1 MEKDIRNE
9 RPFFPPLPEPNSK
22 RGQTMAK
29 GNFYHPRIEGINRKA
44 LRELQNERLRWQ
56 IRRCLARSEFY
67 QEKFKKAG
75 IKASQINNVDD
86 LVHLPVVTKQE
97 LRDEQIKHP
106 PFGRYTVAPA
116 KDWRELHPST
126 GTTGVPVNTIWSEKD
141 VENITEVTARTMRS
155 FGVRPGDIIQNGF
168 SYGLW
173 VAGMSTHYAGERIGC
188 FVIPIG
194 ASMTG
199 RQIDY
204 LLNPGSTVL
213 LCTPSF
219 ALHIAENLRERG
231 ISPKKLLLRLGSFGG
246 EGGTETNATRRKIEE
261 GLGIDA
267 YDYYGLAEIAPTFA
281 SECTAQA
288 GLHFAEDHYAIEIIN
303 PDTLERCTEG
313 EMGVLV
319 ITHLTREATPMLRY
333 WTNDYA
339 RYDSA
344 RCSCGRTHGRAVGGI
359 LGRADDMVIYR
370 GAKFYPVQVEKVVRS
385 YRELGDEFLIE
396 MTRDGSTFADVCTV
410 VCECLAPGS
419 ERMAL
424 EQRLR
429 KDLKEELLVTPEIR
443 IENFGTLE
451 RTTFKAKRIVDKRP
465 KG

>member
-1 MEKDIRNE
+1 
-9 RPFFPPLPEPNSK
+9 
-22 RGQTMAK
+22 MAK
-29 GNFYHPRIEGINRKA
+29 ENYYHPEIERMSRKD

-56 IRRCLARSEFY
+56 VRRCLAKSEFY
-67 QEKFKKAG
+67 REKFKKAG
-75 IKASQINNVDD
+75 LKASHIKTVDD
-86 LVHLPVVTKQE
+86 LVYVPVVTKEE
-97 LRDEQIKHP
+97 LRDEQVKHP
-106 PFGRYTVAPA
+106 PFGRYTVSPA

-126 GTTGVPVNTIWSEKD
+126 GTTGTPVNTIWAEKD
-141 VENITEVTARTMRS
+141 VENITEVTGRTMWS

-168 SYGLW
+168 AYGLW
-173 VAGMSTHYAGERIGC
+173 VAGMSTHYAGERLGC

-204 LLNPGSTVL
+204 MLNPGSTVL

-231 ISPKKLLLRLGSFGG
+231 ISPKKLPLRLGSFGG
-246 EGGTETNATRRKIEE
+246 EGGTETQATRRKIEE

-267 YDYYGLAEIAPTFA
+267 YDYYGLAEVAPTFA

-288 GLHFAEDHYAIEIIN
+288 GLHFAEDHYVIEIIN
-303 PDTLERCTEG
+303 PDTMERCTEG

-319 ITHLTREATPMLRY
+319 VTHLTREATPMLRY

-344 RCSCGRTHGRAVGGI
+344 RCSCGRTHGRAMGGI

-396 MTRDGSTFADVCTV
+396 LAREESTFADVCTV
-410 VCECLAPGS
+410 VCECLAPDLD
-419 ERMAL
+419 RMPL

-429 KDLKEELLVTPEIR
+429 KDLREELHVTPEIR

>member
-1 MEKDIRNE
+1 MEVDAM
-9 RPFFPPLPEPNSK
+9 
-22 RGQTMAK
+22 GK
-29 GNFYHPRIEGINRKA
+29 GNFYHPDIERMSRNA

-56 IRRCLARSEFY
+56 VRRCLTKSEFY
-67 QEKFKKAG
+67 QEKFRKAG
-75 IKASQINNVDD
+75 IKASQIKTVDD
-86 LVHLPVVTKQE
+86 LVHVPVVTKQE
-97 LRDEQIKHP
+97 LRDEQVKHP
-106 PFGRYTVAPA
+106 PFGRYPVAPP

-126 GTTGVPVNTIWSEKD
+126 GTTGTPVNTIWAERD
-141 VENITEVTARTMRS
+141 VENITAVTARTMWS
-155 FGVRPGDIIQNGF
+155 FGVRPGDIVQNGF

-173 VAGMSTHYAGERIGC
+173 VAGMSTHYAAERIGC

-204 LLNPGSTVL
+204 MLNPGSTVL

-231 ISPKKLLLRLGSFGG
+231 ISARKLSLRLGSFGG
-246 EGGTETNATRRKIEE
+246 EGGTETQATRRKIET

-267 YDYYGLAEIAPTFA
+267 YDYYGLAEIGPTFA
-281 SECTAQA
+281 SECTAKA
-288 GLHFAEDHYAIEIIN
+288 GLHFAEDHYVVEIIN
-303 PDTLERCTEG
+303 PDTMEHCAEG

-339 RYDSA
+339 RYDSS
-344 RCSCGRTHGRAVGGI
+344 RCPCGRTHGRALGGI

-370 GAKFYPVQVEKVVRS
+370 GAKFYPVQVEKVVRG
-385 YRELGDEFLIE
+385 YNELGDEFLIE
-396 MTRDGSTFADVCTV
+396 ISRDEKTFADVCTV
-410 VCECLAPGS
+410 VVECLPRDLD
-419 ERMAL
+419 RMAL
-424 EQRLR
+424 NRRLQ
-429 KDLKEELLVTPEIR
+429 KDLKEELMVTPEIR

-451 RTTFKAKRIVDKRP
+451 RTTFKAKRISDKRA
-465 KG
+465 KA

>member
-1 MEKDIRNE
+1 MSRRKY
-9 RPFFPPLPEPNSK
+9 
-22 RGQTMAK
+22 
-29 GNFYHPRIEGINRKA
+29 YHPDIERMNRKEI
-44 LRELQNERLRWQ
+44 RQLQNERLRWQ
-56 IRRCLARSEFY
+56 IRRCLAKSEFY
-67 QEKFKKAG
+67 REKFRKAG
-75 IKASQINNVDD
+75 LKAAHIRTVDD
-86 LVHLPVVTKQE
+86 LVHVPVVTKQE
-97 LRDEQIKHP
+97 LREEQIKHP
-106 PFGRYTVAPA
+106 PFGRYTVAPT

-126 GTTGVPVNTIWSEKD
+126 GTTGIPVNTIWSGKD
-141 VENITEVTARTMRS
+141 VENITEVTARTMYS
-155 FGVRPGDIIQNGF
+155 FGVRPGDVIQNGF

-173 VAGMSTHYAGERIGC
+173 IAGMSTHYAANRLDC

-204 LLNPGSTVL
+204 MLNPGSTVL

-231 ISPKKLLLRLGSFGG
+231 VSPQQLKLRMGSFGG
-246 EGGTETNATRRKIEE
+246 EGGTETTATRGKIEE

-267 YDYYGLAEIAPTFA
+267 YDYYGLAEIGPTFA
-281 SECTAQA
+281 SECTAKA
-288 GLHFAEDHYAIEIIN
+288 GLHWAEDHYAIEIIN
-303 PDTLERCTEG
+303 PETMERCAEG

-339 RYDSA
+339 RYDSS
-344 RCSCGRTHGRAVGGI
+344 RCSCGRTHARSVGGI

-385 YRELGDEFLIE
+385 YQELGDEFIIE
-396 MTRDGSTFADVCTV
+396 LTRDEKTYTDVCTV
-410 VCECLAPGS
+410 VCECLNPQ
-419 ERMAL
+419 EDKQTFRR
-424 EQRLR
+424 RLQ
-429 KDLKEELLVTPEIR
+429 KALKEELMVTPEIR

-451 RTTFKAKRIVDKRP
+451 RTTFKAKRIMDKR
-465 KG
+465 K

>member
-1 MEKDIRNE
+1 M
-9 RPFFPPLPEPNSK
+9 
-22 RGQTMAK
+22 GK
-29 GNFYHPRIEGINRKA
+29 GNFYHPEIERMSRRA
-44 LRELQNERLRWQ
+44 LREMQNERLRWQ
-56 IRRCLARSEFY
+56 VRRCLTKSEFY
-67 QEKFKKAG
+67 REKFRKAG
-75 IKASQINNVDD
+75 IKASHIKTVDD
-86 LVHLPVVTKQE
+86 LVHVPVVTKQE
-97 LRDEQIKHP
+97 LRDEQVKYP

-126 GTTGVPVNTIWSEKD
+126 GTTGAPVNTIWAERD
-141 VENITEVTARTMRS
+141 VENITEVTARTMWS

-173 VAGMSTHYAGERIGC
+173 VAGMSTHYAAERIGC

-204 LLNPGSTVL
+204 MLNPGSTVL

-231 ISPKKLLLRLGSFGG
+231 ISPRKLSLRLGSFGG
-246 EGGTETNATRRKIEE
+246 EGGTETQATRRKIEE

-267 YDYYGLAEIAPTFA
+267 YDYYGLAEIGPTFA
-281 SECTAQA
+281 SECTAKA
-288 GLHFAEDHYAIEIIN
+288 GLHFAEDHYVIEIIN
-303 PDTLERCTEG
+303 PDTMERCSEG

-339 RYDSA
+339 RYDSS
-344 RCSCGRTHGRAVGGI
+344 RCSCGRTHGRAVSGI

-370 GAKFYPVQVEKVVRS
+370 GAKFYPVQVEKVVRG
-385 YRELGDEFLIE
+385 YRDLGDEFLIE
-396 MTRDGSTFADVCTV
+396 ITRDESTFSDICTIV
-410 VCECLAPGS
+410 AECLTPDMD
-419 ERMAL
+419 RVAL
-424 EQRLR
+424 KNRLQ

-451 RTTFKAKRIVDKRP
+451 RTTFKAKRIADKRP
-465 KG
+465 KA

>member
-1 MEKDIRNE
+1 M
-9 RPFFPPLPEPNSK
+9 SK
-22 RGQTMAK
+22 GK
-29 GNFYHPRIEGINRKA
+29 FYHPEIERVSRKA
-44 LRELQNERLRWQ
+44 LRELQNQRLRWQ
-56 IRRCLARSEFY
+56 VHRCLAKSEFY
-67 QEKFKKAG
+67 RERFKKAG
-75 IKASQINNVDD
+75 LRASHIKTVDD
-86 LVHLPVVTKQE
+86 LVHVPVVTKQE
-97 LRDEQIKHP
+97 LRDEQVKHP

-116 KDWRELHPST
+116 KDWSELHPST
-126 GTTGVPVNTIWSEKD
+126 GTTGTPVNTIWSEKD
-141 VENITEVTARTMRS
+141 VENITQVTARTMWS
-155 FGVRPGDIIQNGF
+155 FGVRPGEVIQNGF

-173 VAGMSTHYAGERIGC
+173 VAGMSTHYAAKRLHC

-219 ALHIAENLRERG
+219 ALHIAETLRERG
-231 ISPKKLLLRLGSFGG
+231 VSPQKMKLKLGCFGG
-246 EGGTETNATRRKIEE
+246 EGGTETAATREKIEK

-281 SECTAQA
+281 SECTAKA
-288 GLHFAEDHYAIEIIN
+288 GLHWAEDHYVIEVIN
-303 PDTLERCTEG
+303 PDTMDRCAEG

-319 ITHLTREATPMLRY
+319 ITHLSREATPMIRY

-344 RCSCGRTHGRAVGGI
+344 PCSCGRTHARSLDGI

-385 YRELGDEFLIE
+385 YGELGDEFIIE
-396 MTRDGSTFADVCTV
+396 LTRDEKAYTDVCTV
-410 VCECLAPGS
+410 VCECLKPQEDPS
-419 ERMAL
+419 VLER
-424 EQRLR
+424 RLL
-429 KDLKEELLVTPEIR
+429 KDLREELMVTPEIR
-443 IENFGTLE
+443 IEKFGTLE
-451 RTTFKAKRIVDKRP
+451 RTTFKAKRIVDKRT
-465 KG
+465 K

>member
-1 MEKDIRNE
+1 MSMGR
-9 RPFFPPLPEPNSK
+9 
-22 RGQTMAK
+22 
-29 GNFYHPRIEGINRKA
+29 FYHSEIEKMNPKA
-44 LRELQNERLRWQ
+44 VRELQNERLRWQ
-56 IRRCLARSEFY
+56 VRRCLAKSEFY

-75 IKASQINNVDD
+75 VKASHIKTVDD
-86 LVHLPVVTKQE
+86 LVHVPVVTKQE
-97 LRDEQIKHP
+97 LRDEQVKHP

-126 GTTGVPVNTIWSEKD
+126 GTTGIPVNTIWSERD
-141 VENITEVTARTMRS
+141 VENITQVTARTMWS
-155 FGVRPGDIIQNGF
+155 FGVRPGDVVQNGF

-173 VAGMSTHYAGERIGC
+173 VAGMSTHYAAERLGC

-219 ALHIAENLRERG
+219 ALHIAENLRERCV
-231 ISPKKLLLRLGSFGG
+231 SPEKLSLRLGCFGG
-246 EGGTETNATRRKIEE
+246 EGGTETAATRKKIEE
-261 GLGIDA
+261 GLGIQA

-281 SECTAQA
+281 SECSSQT
-288 GLHFAEDHYAIEIIN
+288 GLHFAEDHYVIEILK
-303 PDTLERCTEG
+303 PETLERCQEG

-339 RYDSA
+339 RYDSG
-344 RCSCGRTHGRAVGGI
+344 RCSCGRTHGRAAGGI

-370 GAKFYPVQVEKVVRS
+370 GAKFYPVQVEKVVRA

-396 MTRDGSTFADVCTV
+396 LTRDGQTFADVCTV
-410 VCECLAPGS
+410 VCECVSPDMDK
-419 ERMAL
+419 RAL

-429 KDLKEELLVTPEIR
+429 KDLREELMVTPEIR

-451 RTTFKAKRIVDKRP
+451 RTTFKAKRIADKR
-465 KG
+465 K

>member
-1 MEKDIRNE
+1 MSRGKYYNPEIERTSRKEIR
-9 RPFFPPLPEPNSK
+9 
-22 RGQTMAK
+22 Q
-29 GNFYHPRIEGINRKA
+29 
-44 LRELQNERLRWQ
+44 LQNEKLRWQ
-56 IRRCLARSEFY
+56 IRRCLAKSEFY
-67 QEKFKKAG
+67 REKFRKAG
-75 IKASQINNVDD
+75 LKAAHIKTVDD
-86 LVHLPVVTKQE
+86 LIHVPVVTKQE
-97 LRDEQIKHP
+97 LREEQIKHP

-126 GTTGVPVNTIWSEKD
+126 GTTGIPVNTIWSESD
-141 VENITEVTARTMRS
+141 VENITEVTARTMYS
-155 FGVRPGDIIQNGF
+155 FGVRPGDVIQNGF

-173 VAGMSTHYAGERIGC
+173 IAGMSTHYAAKRLDC

-204 LLNPGSTVL
+204 MLNPGSTVL

-231 ISPKKLLLRLGSFGG
+231 VSPQKLKLRVGCFGG
-246 EGGTETNATRRKIEE
+246 EAGTETTATRGKIEA

-267 YDYYGLAEIAPTFA
+267 YDYYGLAEIGPTFA
-281 SECTAQA
+281 SECTAKA
-288 GLHFAEDHYAIEIIN
+288 GLHWAEDHYAIEIIN
-303 PDTLERCTEG
+303 PDTMARCAEG

-339 RYDSA
+339 RYDSS
-344 RCSCGRTHGRAVGGI
+344 RCSCGRTHARSLGGI

-385 YRELGDEFLIE
+385 YKELGDEFVIE
-396 MTRDGSTFADVCTV
+396 MTRDEKTYTDVCTV
-410 VCECLAPGS
+410 VCECVGPR
-419 ERMAL
+419 EDKQAL
-424 EQRLR
+424 ERRLR
-429 KDLKEELLVTPEIR
+429 KALREELMVTPEIR

-451 RTTFKAKRIVDKRP
+451 RTTFKAKRIMDKR
-465 KG
+465 K

>member
-1 MEKDIRNE
+1 MGRVKY
-9 RPFFPPLPEPNSK
+9 
-22 RGQTMAK
+22 
-29 GNFYHPRIEGINRKA
+29 YHPEIETMSRKA

-56 IRRCLARSEFY
+56 VHRCLAKSEFY
-67 QEKFKKAG
+67 REKFQKAG
-75 IKASQINNVDD
+75 IKATHIKTVDD
-86 LVHLPVVTKQE
+86 LVHAPMVTKQE

-106 PFGRYTVAPA
+106 PFGRYPVAPA

-126 GTTGVPVNTIWSEKD
+126 GTTGAPVNTIWSEKD
-141 VENITEVTARTMRS
+141 VENITEVTARTMWS
-155 FGVRPGDIIQNGF
+155 FGVRPGDIVQNGF

-173 VAGMSTHYAGERIGC
+173 VAGMSTHYAAKRLGC

-204 LLNPGSTVL
+204 MINPGSTVL

-231 ISPKKLLLRLGSFGG
+231 VSSGQLKLRLGSFGG
-246 EGGTETNATRRKIEE
+246 EGGTETEATRKKIEE
-261 GLGIDA
+261 GLEIDA

-281 SECTAQA
+281 SECTAKA
-288 GLHFAEDHYAIEIIN
+288 GLHWAEDHYLIEIIN
-303 PDTLERCTEG
+303 PDTMERCAEG

-319 ITHLTREATPMLRY
+319 VTHLTREATPMIRY

-339 RYDSA
+339 RYDSGK
-344 RCSCGRTHGRAVGGI
+344 CPCGRTHGRSVGGI
-359 LGRADDMVIYR
+359 LGRHDDMIIYR

-385 YRELGDEFLIE
+385 YRELGDEFIIE
-396 MTRDGSTFADVCTV
+396 LTRDEQALTDVCTV
-410 VCECLAPGS
+410 VCECLKS
-419 ERMAL
+419 EEDKLAL
-424 EQRLR
+424 EKRLQKGLR
-429 KDLKEELLVTPEIR
+429 EELMVTPGIR

-451 RTTFKAKRIVDKRP
+451 RTTFKAKRIIDKR
-465 KG
+465 K